1 MTGRLITFEGG
12 DGAGKSTQI
21 ARLADYLDELGIPV
35 LCTREPGG
43 TAGAEA
49 IRTLLVSGEADWDP
63 LAEAMLH
70 FAARREHVEKF
81 IRPTVA
87 GGTWVLCDRF
97 FDSTVAYQCYGQGVS
112 LDDETALRRLA
123 IDNLQP
129 DLTLL
134 LDIPVETGRARAQM
148 RQQSR
153 YEAMS
158 DDLHL
163 RVRAGFLE
171 IARREPQRVKIIDA
185 GRDADSV
192 AAAVCRIVAGH
203 FGLS

>member
-21 ARLADYLDELGIPV
+21 ARLADYLGGLGISV

-43 TAGAEA
+43 TVEAEA

-63 LAEAMLH
+63 LTEAMLH
-70 FAARREHVEKF
+70 FAARREHVEKRV
-81 IRPTVA
+81 RPAVIA
-87 GGTWVLCDRF
+87 GTWVLCDRF
-97 FDSTVAYQCYGQGVS
+97 YDSTVAYQCYGQGVS
-112 LDDETALRRLA
+112 LDDEATLRRLA
-123 IDNLQP
+123 VDNLRP

-134 LDIPVETGRARAQM
+134 LDIPVETGRARAQA

-153 YEAMS
+153 YEAMN

-163 RVRAGFLE
+163 RVRAGFLA
-171 IARREPQRVKIIDA
+171 IARREPQRVKIVDA
-185 GRDADSV
+185 GQDPDSV
-192 AAAVCRIVAGH
+192 AAAVRRIVAEH
-203 FGLS
+203 FDLS

>member
-1 MTGRLITFEGG
+1 M
-12 DGAGKSTQI
+12 
-21 ARLADYLDELGIPV
+21 DELGIPV

-49 IRTLLVSGEADWDP
+49 IRTLLVSGEADWEP

-81 IRPTVA
+81 IRPAVA

-123 IDNLQP
+123 IDDLQP

-134 LDIPVETGRARAQM
+134 LDLGR
-148 RQQSR
+148 R
-153 YEAMS
+153 YVNRSGWTPANAEKNVAEVA
-158 DDLHL
+158 LAK
-163 RVRAGFLE
+163 R
-171 IARREPQRVKIIDA
+171 
-185 GRDADSV
+185 
-192 AAAVCRIVAGH
+192 AAAAAAKAAPAGDAASTDEPAE
-203 FGLS
+203 GGE